1 MLFRSLLRLGWSHGD
16 KEIFSRNE
24 AKELFNLE
32 SIGKSSA
39 KFDIDKLNSLN
50 SMYIN
55 KIDNKELSDYI
66 NKLYKKDSINLN
78 DTQLKLII
86 NGLDG
91 IKARARTIIELKEMT
106 SFYIASTP
114 IPLDKK
120 SQKVLNSENIKLLI
134 NYAAFLE
141 KIEEWT
147 KNKIEE
153 NIKSYCNSININL
166 GKLAQPLRAA
176 TTGKSVSPGLYEVM
190 EVLGKE
196 ETLNRI
202 QNINN

>member
-1 MLFRSLLRLGWSHGD
+1 
-16 KEIFSRNE
+16 
-24 AKELFNLE
+24 
-32 SIGKSSA
+32 
-39 KFDIDKLNSLN
+39 
-50 SMYIN
+50 
-55 KIDNKELSDYI
+55 
-66 NKLYKKDSINLN
+66 
-78 DTQLKLII
+78 
-86 NGLDG
+86 
-91 IKARARTIIELKEMT
+91 MT
-106 SFYIASTP
+106 SFYIAKTP

-134 NYAAFLE
+134 NYAPFLE
-141 KIEEWT
+141 KLEEWT

-153 NIKSYCNSININL
+153 NIKSYCSSINIKL